1 MGYEYLRN
9 ESIIRSKTREFFG
22 VGTVVTASAYL
33 VSVVDFMLIGAL
45 LGADAVAAA
54 GLCDSFVDVAEL
66 FGFVLSSGGPVAAGI
81 LLGKRRLR
89 QANGVFT
96 LSLLLTL
103 AGGLLCWCLLPFCGF
118 FSGVLSNN
126 GATPSSPC
134 SRRPLSASISFS
146 PASPFWTIAPSWP
159 WARSLP
165 PTE

>member
-66 FGFVLSSGGPVAAGI
+66 FGFVLSSGARSPRA
-81 LLGKRRLR
+81 
-89 QANGVFT
+89 F
-96 LSLLLTL
+96 
-103 AGGLLCWCLLPFCGF
+103 CWASEGSVRPTG
-118 FSGVLSNN
+118 
-126 GATPSSPC
+126 SSPC
-134 SRRPLSASISFS
+134 
-146 PASPFWTIAPSWP
+146 PFF
-159 WARSLP
+159 
-165 PTE
+165 

>member
-66 FGFVLSSGGPVAAGI
+66 VAKKQGETVENRI
-81 LLGKRRLR
+81 EI
-89 QANGVFT
+89 
-96 LSLLLTL
+96 
-103 AGGLLCWCLLPFCGF
+103 PE
-118 FSGVLSNN
+118 
-126 GATPSSPC
+126 P
-134 SRRPLSASISFS
+134 
-146 PASPFWTIAPSWP
+146 
-159 WARSLP
+159 
-165 PTE
+165 

>member
-66 FGFVLSSGGPVAAGI
+66 SASSSPPAA
-81 LLGKRRLR
+81 RSPR
-89 QANGVFT
+89 AF
-96 LSLLLTL
+96 
-103 AGGLLCWCLLPFCGF
+103 CWASEGSVRPTG
-118 FSGVLSNN
+118 
-126 GATPSSPC
+126 SSPC
-134 SRRPLSASISFS
+134 
-146 PASPFWTIAPSWP
+146 PFF
-159 WARSLP
+159 
-165 PTE
+165 

>member
-33 VSVVDFMLIGAL
+33 VSVVDFMLIGVL

-81 LLGKRRLR
+81 VVVLR
-89 QANGVFT
+89 QPVGPDLVVAVHLADGAE
-96 LSLLLTL
+96 LCAPALTQ
-103 AGGLLCWCLLPFCGF
+103 
-118 FSGVLSNN
+118 
-126 GATPSSPC
+126 
-134 SRRPLSASISFS
+134 
-146 PASPFWTIAPSWP
+146 
-159 WARSLP
+159 
-165 PTE
+165 